1 MISSMTGFGSVTLEV
16 LGTTVQVEV
25 KTVNHRFSEIS
36 TKLPKPL
43 YSFEQEIREVIKK
56 RIQRGKTTLVINFTN
71 QNDVPSNEI
80 NETLAVKYF
89 DSLTKL
95 NAKLGIKEEVK
106 LDQILAFP
114 DVIIPHELSEEE
126 QVVFIKEICVGV
138 EQATDKLLKMRLEE
152 GKSLEKDL
160 VQRIEILEK
169 TLDEICETTKNIS
182 SDIRE
187 NLTNKI
193 NNLLI
198 DNSVIV
204 KERLELEIA
213 FLADKSDV
221 TEEITRFKSHNQLFL
236 ETIKTSDAPGRRM
249 NFLLQEMNREANT
262 IGSKSAKSEI
272 AHFVVTLK
280 EEIERIRE
288 QVQNIE

>member
-1 MISSMTGFGSVTLEV
+1 MISSMTGFGSVTIEV

-43 YSFEQEIREVIKK
+43 YSFEQEIREVLKK
-56 RIQRGKTTLVINFTN
+56 KIQRGKTTLIITFTN
-71 QNDVPSNEI
+71 ETDVPSNEI
-80 NETLAVKYF
+80 NENLAVKYF
-89 DSLTKL
+89 NSLTKL
-95 NAKLGIKEEVK
+95 NEKLGIREEVK

-114 DVIIPHELSEEE
+114 DVIIPHELTEDE
-126 QVVFIKEICVGV
+126 QIVFVKEICEGV
-138 EQATDKLLKMRLEE
+138 EKATDKLLKMRLEE

-160 VQRIEILEK
+160 VKRIGILEE
-169 TLDEICETTKNIS
+169 TLDEICEITKNS
-182 SDIRE
+182 SADIRE
-187 NLTNKI
+187 TLRNKV
-193 NNLLI
+193 NNLLS
-198 DNSVIV
+198 DNSIIV

-213 FLADKSDV
+213 FLADKADI
-221 TEEITRFKSHNQLFL
+221 TEEITRFKSHNKLFL
-236 ETIKTSDAPGRRM
+236 ETIRTSEAPGRRM

-262 IGSKSAKSEI
+262 IGSKSSKSEI

>member
-1 MISSMTGFGSVTLEV
+1 MTGFGSVTFDV

-36 TKLPKPL
+36 TKLPKLL
-43 YSFEQEIREVIKK
+43 YSFEQEIREIIKQ
-56 RIQRGKTTLVINFTN
+56 RVQRGKTTLVINFTN
-71 QNDVPSNEI
+71 QNDIPSNEI
-80 NETLAVKYF
+80 NENLAVKYF

-95 NAKLGIKEEVK
+95 NAKLGISAEVK

-114 DVIIPHELSEEE
+114 DVVISHELSEEE
-126 QVVFIKEICVGV
+126 QVVFIKEICKGV
-138 EQATDKLLKMRLEE
+138 EKATDKLLKMRREE

-160 VQRIEILEK
+160 VERIEILEN
-169 TLDEICETTKNIS
+169 TLDKICEITKNTS
-182 SDIRE
+182 ADIRE

-193 NNLLI
+193 NNLLN
-198 DNSVIV
+198 DNSVII

-213 FLADKSDV
+213 FLAEKADI

-236 ETIKTSDAPGRRM
+236 ETIKTSDTPGRRM

-262 IGSKSAKSEI
+262 IGSKSSKSEI

>member
-43 YSFEQEIREVIKK
+43 YSFEQEIREILKK
-56 RIQRGKTTLVINFTN
+56 RIQRGKITLVINFTN

-95 NAKLGIKEEVK
+95 NAKLGISEEVK

-126 QVVFIKEICVGV
+126 QVVFIKEICEGV
-138 EQATDKLLKMRLEE
+138 EKATDKLLKMRLDE
-152 GKSLEKDL
+152 GKSLENDL
-160 VQRIEILEK
+160 VKRIEILEK
-169 TLDEICETTKNIS
+169 TLVEIYEITKNAS
-182 SDIRE
+182 ADIRE

-193 NNLLI
+193 NNLLN

-213 FLADKSDV
+213 FLADKADV
-221 TEEITRFKSHNQLFL
+221 TEEITRFNSHNKLFL
-236 ETIKTSDAPGRRM
+236 ETIKTSEAPGRRM

-262 IGSKSAKSEI
+262 IGSKSSKSEI

>member
-1 MISSMTGFGSVTLEV
+1 MTGFGSVTFDV
-16 LGTTVQVEV
+16 LGTRVQVEV

-36 TKLPKPL
+36 TKLPKLL
-43 YSFEQEIREVIKK
+43 YSFEQEIREIIKQ
-56 RIQRGKTTLVINFTN
+56 RVQRGKTTLVINFTN
-71 QNDVPSNEI
+71 QNDIPSNEI
-80 NETLAVKYF
+80 NENLAVKYF

-95 NAKLGIKEEVK
+95 NAKLGISAEVK

-114 DVIIPHELSEEE
+114 DVVISHELSEEE
-126 QVVFIKEICVGV
+126 QVVFIKEICKGV
-138 EQATDKLLKMRLEE
+138 EKATDKLLKMRREE

-160 VQRIEILEK
+160 VERIEILEN
-169 TLDEICETTKNIS
+169 TLDKICEITKNTS
-182 SDIRE
+182 ADIRE

-193 NNLLI
+193 NNLLN
-198 DNSVIV
+198 DNSVII

-213 FLADKSDV
+213 FLAEKADI

-236 ETIKTSDAPGRRM
+236 ETIKTSDTPGRRM

-262 IGSKSAKSEI
+262 IGSKSSKSEI